1 MKILLAT
8 DGSECSE
15 GAARFLTC
23 LDLTTDDEITVFH
36 AVSWVPFLYDRESYI
51 ETLKEIRKEIAPKI
65 LDSAL
70 EALRPCGAKLSTAIV
85 DGAAEYYIVDAAVK
99 SGMDLIVMGAR
110 GVKGIQS
117 LFIGSVTKSVSAA
130 SPMPVLVTKLPACGR
145 AKKMSILVA
154 ADGSEYS
161 VAAGKLLTMIPFPSG
176 AEVTVL
182 NVIWSD
188 FSDIPQRFVLEVNER
203 IKEVVAETRSAELR
217 EAERITEEARKLL
230 AAKFTNVNVMTKV
243 GDPSAEILK
252 AAEKIQS
259 DLIAVGCRGLRGIK
273 GMLGSV
279 SRNIVAHSKCAVL
292 IGKQCPP

>member
-23 LDLTTDDEITVFH
+23 LDLTPADEITVFH

-51 ETLKEIRKEIAPKI
+51 ATLKEIRQEIAPRI
-65 LDSAL
+65 LDATLDILKSS
-70 EALRPCGAKLSTAIV
+70 GAKLSTAIV
-85 DGAAEYYIVDAAVK
+85 DGAADHYIVDAAVK
-99 SGMDLIVMGAR
+99 SGADLIVMGAR

-117 LFIGSVTKSVSAA
+117 LFIGSVTKSVSVG
-130 SPMPVLVTKLPACGR
+130 SPKPVLVTKLPVCGR
-145 AKKMSILVA
+145 SKKMNILVA

-161 VAAGKLLTMIPFPSG
+161 IATGKLLTVIPFPPE
-176 AEVTVL
+176 ARVTVL

-188 FSDIPQRFVLEVNER
+188 FSDIPERFVLEVNDR

-217 EAERITEEARKLL
+217 EAEKIIDEARTLL
-230 AAKFTNVNVMTKV
+230 AARFADIDVMTKV

-252 AAEKIQS
+252 AAGNVQA

-279 SRNIVAHSKCAVL
+279 SRNIVANSRCAVL